1 MTTLTIECPDS
12 VLRSLHETGER
23 FADNL
28 RVLAAVKLY
37 EMGKLSSGRAAEL
50 AGMPRLLFLRKLAEY
65 DVPLYAGSPS
75 ELRADLDIARKA
87 SHDRQ

>member
-1 MTTLTIECPDS
+1 MSTLTIECPDS

-28 RVLAAVKLY
+28 RILAAVKLY

-50 AGMPRLLFLRKLAEY
+50 AGMSRLLFLHKLAEY
-65 DVPLYAGSPS
+65 DVPLYAGSIA
-75 ELRADLDIARKA
+75 ELSTDLDTARMA